1 MFKRILFLMFTS
13 LVFVTFANAEG
24 KIVGGKM
31 HEIPSWFKQS
41 FYDINEDVSEAMEN
55 NKHYMLFMD
64 LEGCPYCT
72 KMLKENF
79 MADGGNKEFI
89 QKYFDV
95 VNINVKGSVEIAWDE
110 NTTLTEKELA
120 EKLKIQ
126 YSPTIL
132 FFNHEKEVVVRV
144 NGYRNP
150 AKFKNI
156 LEYVQ
161 GKHYENMSLT
171 QYVNKIADKSLYTL
185 KENSMFKNITDLSKI
200 STPLAVIFEDGSC
213 SACDFFHNNLLKNKE
228 VQDEFSKF
236 TVVRFDALSE
246 EKIVDVN
253 GNVTTPKAW
262 VEKQNL
268 DYRPGV
274 LLFDE
279 KKLIS
284 TADAL
289 LYSFHFKELLRYVS
303 GKHYV
308 QYPETYLDYLVVR
321 QDELIKEGKVIDI
334 SK

>member
-1 MFKRILFLMFTS
+1 MLRKILFLVFALFAITS
-13 LVFVTFANAEG
+13 IASAEG

-41 FYDINEDVSEAMEN
+41 FYDINEDVAEAKEN

-72 KMLKENF
+72 KMLNENF
-79 MADGGNKEFI
+79 IAENGNKEFI

-95 VNINVKGSVEIAWDE
+95 VNINVKGSVEIVWDE
-110 NTTLTEKELA
+110 DTTITEKDLA

-132 FFNHEKEVVVRV
+132 FFNHDKEVVVRV

-171 QYVNKIADKSLYTL
+171 EYVNKIDNKSLYTL
-185 KENSMFKNITDLSKI
+185 KDNDMFKKITDLSKI
-200 STPLAVIFEDGSC
+200 TTPLAVVFEDGSC
-213 SACDFFHNNLLKNKE
+213 TACDFFHNNLLKNKD
-228 VQDEFSKF
+228 VQDEFKKF

-246 EKIVDVN
+246 EKIIDVD
-253 GNVTTPKAW
+253 GNETTPKAW

-268 DYRPGV
+268 DYRPGI
-274 LLFDE
+274 LLFDN

-303 GKHYV
+303 GKFYV
-308 QYPETYLDYLVVR
+308 QYPDTYLDYLTVR
-321 QDELIKEGKVIDI
+321 QDELIKQGVVIDI

>member
-1 MFKRILFLMFTS
+1 MIKKIILLVCSLMFLTIS
-13 LVFVTFANAEG
+13 ANAQG

-31 HEIPSWFKQS
+31 HETPTWFKQT
-41 FYDINEDVSEAMEN
+41 FYDINEDVEEAMEN

-79 MADGGNKEFI
+79 KTDGGNKEFI

-95 VNINVKGSVEIAWDE
+95 VNINVKGSIEIAWDE
-110 NTTLTEKELA
+110 DTTYTEKQLA

-132 FFNHEKEVVVRV
+132 FFNHDKEVVVRV
-144 NGYRNP
+144 NGYRTP
-150 AKFKNI
+150 AKFKQI

-161 GKHYENMSLT
+161 GKHYDNMTLT

-185 KENSMFKNITDLSKI
+185 KDNAMFKDLKDLSKI

-213 SACDFFHNNLLKNKE
+213 TACDFFHDNLLSNKE
-228 VQDEFSKF
+228 VQGEFSKY
-236 TVVRFDALSE
+236 TVVRLDALSD
-246 EKIVDVN
+246 EKIIDVD
-253 GNVTTPKAW
+253 GNETTPKKW

-268 DYRPGV
+268 DYRPGM
-274 LLFDE
+274 LLFNE
-279 KKLIS
+279 SKLIA

-303 GKHYV
+303 GKHYIK
-308 QYPETYLDYLVVR
+308 YPDTYLDYLNIR